1 MAGASKK
8 VGQVANRIATATQS
22 VFKSLFQ
29 QPQPAPSPTAAG
41 APNSQNTVTAGD
53 TPTTGAKGVVS
64 PVNVV
69 LPAAARSATTAAGAN
84 TTPQPV
90 GVGVI
95 DVVSPTMTSAHGSGV
110 ASDAESQTGSSFI
123 PSTAVADV
131 PKVWLFELSSFRRV
145 PISVDESVVVVLCC
159 QQSSVIVSEPAGAIL
174 ERRVSLRRAAR
185 VIDIAPAPAAA
196 QVCRRR
202 RIALFDQYCF

>member
-41 APNSQNTVTAGD
+41 APNAHNTVTAGD

-131 PKVWLFELSSFRRV
+131 PKVWLFGLSCLRRM
-145 PISVDESVVVVLCC
+145 PISVGESGGGAVLSTVKRDCIGAC
-159 QQSSVIVSEPAGAIL
+159 RSHFGEASVIKASCSCDRYRACSGSCAGMPPSD
-174 ERRVSLRRAAR
+174 RYV
-185 VIDIAPAPAAA
+185 
-196 QVCRRR
+196 
-202 RIALFDQYCF
+202 